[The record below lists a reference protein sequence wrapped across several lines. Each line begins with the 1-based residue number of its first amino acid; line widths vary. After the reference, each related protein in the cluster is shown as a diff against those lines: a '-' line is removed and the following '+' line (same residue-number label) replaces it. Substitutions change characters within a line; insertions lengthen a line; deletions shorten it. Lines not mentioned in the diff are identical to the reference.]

1 MSSVDAV
8 LTGISIACL
17 AAGVLLLV
25 AQVRQR
31 PPDPVP
37 PPSGNGSEAAGRV
50 APRRDPRTRVRTA
63 SSRAEVTRRR
73 RILSALL
80 GAMLV
85 SLAAA
90 LVVQERWA
98 WGAHLFVDDAFLGYM
113 AWLARRA
120 ETRARALAPPAAPTP
135 APAPDTGEEE
145 SEAAEEPVV
154 SDARA

>member
-1 MSSVDAV
+1 MSSVAV

-17 AAGVLLLV
+17 VAGVLLLV
-25 AQVRQR
+25 AQLRQR
-31 PPDPVP
+31 PPDPLP
-37 PPSGNGSEAAGRV
+37 PPSGNGSEAAGCGE
-50 APRRDPRTRVRTA
+50 PRRDPRAGVRTA
-63 SSRAEVTRRR
+63 SSRGEVTRRR

-90 LVVQERWA
+90 LVVRGRWV
-98 WGAHLFVDDAFLGYM
+98 WGVHLFLDNAFLGYL

-120 ETRARALAPPAAPTP
+120 ETRARALAPSAAPG
-135 APAPDTGEEE
+135 PAPDTGDEE
-145 SEAAEEPVV
+145 SEAAEAAEEPVV